1 MWRLTLNCY
10 IAACDSQAIGLASG
24 GRIPDDSFSASS
36 IFRAR
41 YAAKYGRLN
50 GRGAWEPKTT
60 TDPDDYLQ
68 IDLLYEYVICAV
80 ATQGSPPSQSSAQ
93 EWTTEYKLGFSLNGT
108 TFFPYKENKT
118 DKVGMSCSH
127 IQVFITA
134 KINTCGTK
142 LKLLTRTTNLL
153 IHVID
158 HYQLTNANI
167 THNILMLL
175 TNHIDITFKNK

>member
-1 MWRLTLNCY
+1 M
-10 IAACDSQAIGLASG
+10 ASG

-36 IFRAR
+36 IFKAI

-50 GRGAWEPKTT
+50 GKKAWEPKTNSR
-60 TDPDDYLQ
+60 DDYLQ

-80 ATQGSPPSQSSAQ
+80 ATQGNPPTQTSAQ
-93 EWTTEYKLGFSLNGT
+93 EWTTEYKLRFSLNGT
-108 TFFPYKENKT
+108 TFSPYKENKT

-142 LKLLTRTTNLL
+142 LKLLTRTANLL
-153 IHVID
+153 IHVTE
-158 HYQLTNANI
+158 Y
-167 THNILMLL
+167 
-175 TNHIDITFKNK
+175 

>member
-1 MWRLTLNCY
+1 M
-10 IAACDSQAIGLASG
+10 ASG
-24 GRIPDDSFSASS
+24 GRIPDNSFSASS
-36 IFRAR
+36 IFAPT

-80 ATQGSPPSQSSAQ
+80 ATQGSPPTQSPTAQ
-93 EWTTEYKLGFSLNGT
+93 EWTTEYKLRLSLNGT
-108 TFFPYKENKT
+108 TFFAYKENKN

-127 IQVFITA
+127 IQVFIRA

-142 LKLLTRTTNLL
+142 LKLPTRTTNLL
-153 IHVID
+153 IHVIE
-158 HYQLTNANI
+158 Y
-167 THNILMLL
+167 
-175 TNHIDITFKNK
+175 

>member
-1 MWRLTLNCY
+1 M
-10 IAACDSQAIGLASG
+10 ASG

-36 IFRAR
+36 IFASQ

-60 TDPDDYLQ
+60 TDPTDYLQ

-80 ATQGSPPSQSSAQ
+80 ATQGNPPTQSVGAQ
-93 EWTTEYKLGFSLNGT
+93 EWTTEYKLIFSLNGT
-108 TFFPYKENKT
+108 TFFTYKENKF

-127 IQVFITA
+127 IQVFIRA
-134 KINTCGTK
+134 KINTCTCGTK

-153 IHVID
+153 IHVIE
-158 HYQLTNANI
+158 Y
-167 THNILMLL
+167 
-175 TNHIDITFKNK
+175 

>member
-24 GRIPDDSFSASS
+24 GRIPDDSFSATS
-36 IFRAR
+36 IYNSR
-41 YAAKYGRLN
+41 YKAKYGHLDGPR
-50 GRGAWEPKTT
+50 AWEAKTN
-60 TDPDDYLQ
+60 DPDEYLQ
-68 IDLLYEYVICAV
+68 IDLLYEYVVCAV
-80 ATQGSPPSQSSAQ
+80 ATQGNPPTHLWAP
-93 EWTTEYKLGFSLNGT
+93 EWTTEYKLRFSLNGT
-108 TFFPYKENKT
+108 TFFTYEENKT

-134 KINTCGTK
+134 KINNCGTK

-175 TNHIDITFKNK
+175 INHIDITFKNK